1 MKAKDN
7 NGVYLV
13 PAFTGLGAPY
23 WDAYARGSL
32 FGITRGTNRNHII
45 RAALE
50 SVAYQSY
57 DVIDAMSKDTGI
69 ELRSIKVDGGASKN
83 NFLMQFQADITKANV
98 QRSHIMETTALGAA
112 YLAGLQVGIWNSLE
126 EIKKDWALDKE
137 YVPSMEEETR
147 TNYLKKWHRAV
158 KMCQGWEK
166 E

>member
-1 MKAKDN
+1 
-7 NGVYLV
+7 
-13 PAFTGLGAPY
+13 
-23 WDAYARGSL
+23 
-32 FGITRGTNRNHII
+32 
-45 RAALE
+45 
-50 SVAYQSY
+50 
-57 DVIDAMSKDTGI
+57 MSKDTGI

-112 YLAGLQVGIWNSLE
+112 YLAGLQVGIWKSLD

-147 TNYLKKWHRAV
+147 TTYLKKWHRAV